1 MTTLKGIFPDSKS
14 IKGKNFIY
22 ENVKNLR
29 QLHANKETEETQ
41 KSQVS
46 SQRKTTNN
54 ANCSNNYN
62 YVLPKVNTNLRMRKH
77 DTNVNI
83 NVNTKLDQHQEPCK
97 KTSASTL
104 NKNNVLMKK
113 TIYSTSN
120 NLLVKERKTG
130 HKELHKSRQKLH
142 ENVSLDPDIPYKSVG
157 DNDNNIKVQVKVKNQ
172 GIQTLDTNEIEN
184 LYSEGIVK
192 YPSKKYLNCNE
203 ATKNDTNEEI
213 NVSSKSITNS
223 PLNQG
228 DIQVFEKT
236 TQNKKNKSDTKNSK
250 SLSSKEEV
258 NFIKLNK
265 EHSFATNKTT
275 TQVNNNISNNTNN
288 NNNNN
293 SNNNNLPTNYRMGV
307 VPKYI
312 KNRKEIQEKIQK
324 AKQEELDPNCPNGHV
339 PLPDNERKETLQML
353 KKSYQ
358 DYVNELNMMP
368 IKVDTLRAQRRKI
381 EIEKQLNKLEEG
393 IKVFSRPKVYVKM
406 NA

>member
-29 QLHANKETEETQ
+29 QLHANKGTEETQ

-62 YVLPKVNTNLRMRKH
+62 NVLPKVNTNLRMRKH

-83 NVNTKLDQHQEPCK
+83 NVNVNTKLDQQELCK

-104 NKNNVLMKK
+104 NKNNVPMKK
-113 TIYSTSN
+113 TIHSTSN
-120 NLLVKERKTG
+120 NLVVKERKKG
-130 HKELHKSRQKLH
+130 YKELHKCRQKLH
-142 ENVSLDPDIPYKSVG
+142 ENVSLNPDISYKSVG
-157 DNDNNIKVQVKVKNQ
+157 DNDNDIKVKVKNQ

-184 LYSEGIVK
+184 IYSEGIVK

-203 ATKNDTNEEI
+203 TTKNDTNEEI
-213 NVSSKSITNS
+213 NPSSRSINS
-223 PLNQG
+223 PLDQG
-228 DIQVFEKT
+228 DIFEKNI
-236 TQNKKNKSDTKNSK
+236 QNKKNKSDTKNSK

-275 TQVNNNISNNTNN
+275 TQVNNNTSNNTNN

-293 SNNNNLPTNYRMGV
+293 NNNNLPTNYRMGV

-312 KNRKEIQEKIQK
+312 KNRKEIQEKIEK

-353 KKSYQ
+353 KKNYQ

-368 IKVDTLRAQRRKI
+368 IKVDTLRVQRRKI

>member
-29 QLHANKETEETQ
+29 QLHANKGTEETQ
-41 KSQVS
+41 KSQVF
-46 SQRKTTNN
+46 SQEKTTNN

-62 YVLPKVNTNLRMRKH
+62 NVLPKVNTNLRIKKH

-83 NVNTKLDQHQEPCK
+83 NVNTKLDQHQE
-97 KTSASTL
+97 L
-104 NKNNVLMKK
+104 F
-113 TIYSTSN
+113 
-120 NLLVKERKTG
+120 KEKKTG
-130 HKELHKSRQKLH
+130 HKDLHKCRQKLH
-142 ENVSLDPDIPYKSVG
+142 KNVSLDPDISYKSVG
-157 DNDNNIKVQVKVKNQ
+157 DNDNSIKVQVKVKNQ

-192 YPSKKYLNCNE
+192 YPSTKYLNCNE

-213 NVSSKSITNS
+213 NVSPKSTTNS
-223 PLNQG
+223 PLDQG
-228 DIQVFEKT
+228 DIQVLEKN

-275 TQVNNNISNNTNN
+275 TQVNNNISNNT
-288 NNNNN
+288 NNN